1 MNVIKVTPRGYCFG
15 VVKSIKMAKDAI
27 KNYPGQQIYMLGFLV
42 HNHHVVNEI
51 TNLGIIPI
59 NDFKQDRL
67 AILQTLPNNSVV
79 VLSAHGSHEKIKD
92 VAQAKNIILIDTEC
106 EWVTATKDL
115 IKEYLTKD
123 YEIIFIGKDYHPE
136 TNAIMSI
143 DSRIH
148 LVTTLA
154 NVDKIIDKVDPHKP
168 ILVTNQTTLSKIDI
182 EEIVNK
188 LKNIFGNRILF
199 KNDLCNATLERQN
212 AVLNLN
218 PHEVQLLLV
227 VGDERS
233 NNTNKLVEMGES
245 INIKSYRIND
255 KNDINPGWLT
265 NVTTVAVTAGAST
278 PSLLQ
283 LEVIKYLENLP

>member
-15 VVKSIKMAKDAI
+15 VIKSIKMAKDAI
-27 KNYPGQQIYMLGFLV
+27 KNYPGQKIYMLGFLV

-51 TNLGIIPI
+51 TSLGIIPI

-92 VAQAKNIILIDTEC
+92 VALAKNITLVDTEC
-106 EWVTATKDL
+106 EWVTSTKDL
-115 IKEYLTKD
+115 IKEYLFKD

-143 DSRIH
+143 NPRIH
-148 LVTTLA
+148 LVTTLV

-168 ILVTNQTTLSKIDI
+168 ILVTNQTTISKIDI

-218 PHEVQLLLV
+218 PYEVQLLLV

-255 KNDINPGWLT
+255 KNDINPDWLT

>member
-1 MNVIKVTPRGYCFG
+1 
-15 VVKSIKMAKDAI
+15 
-27 KNYPGQQIYMLGFLV
+27 
-42 HNHHVVNEI
+42 
-51 TNLGIIPI
+51 
-59 NDFKQDRL
+59 
-67 AILQTLPNNSVV
+67 
-79 VLSAHGSHEKIKD
+79 
-92 VAQAKNIILIDTEC
+92 
-106 EWVTATKDL
+106 
-115 IKEYLTKD
+115 
-123 YEIIFIGKDYHPE
+123 
-136 TNAIMSI
+136 MSI